1 MSLLRIHC
9 QLQALPAR
17 VQWTLL
23 EPGRAPV
30 AGEGPL
36 AALPRRAARV
46 QLVLDA
52 SAVLLTQ
59 VKLPRGAKRRAG
71 SVLAFAVEEQTL
83 GEPDANQA
91 SWLSSSGDADALAVI
106 DKKHLARWL
115 DALAA
120 AGIRD
125 CEVQCETLLLPRA
138 TGEWSVAWN
147 GRDGCVRTGDFDGA
161 ATDNGDA
168 RMPPL
173 SLRLLAGSAVAA
185 CTAPAAIAIYTTA
198 PAAAPDLA
206 AWGHAL
212 GVPLRLAGA
221 WDWRA
226 APPAAGVN
234 LLAPRP
240 AWRALGDLLP
250 RLRNAA
256 VLVAVA
262 LALHALAMVIDWTL
276 LRGEQ
281 RALRQQ
287 MEARFRATVP
297 DALAVVD
304 PVLQMSRKLAEARHR
319 AGAPDNGDFL
329 PMLEQ
334 VAAALNELPAGGLR
348 SLAFEPGRLSLSLA
362 GVDEAAA
369 RRLVTRLRQGGSNL
383 EASVAARDAGGALVV
398 TVRAP

>member
-9 QLQALPAR
+9 SLQAVPAR
-17 VQWTLL
+17 CQWALV

-30 AGEGPL
+30 AGEGPP

-59 VKLPRGAKRRAG
+59 VRLPRGAKRRAG

-91 SWLSSSGDADALAVI
+91 SWLGSSGDADALAVV
-106 DKKHLARWL
+106 DKKGLARWL

-120 AGIRD
+120 VGIRD

-138 TGEWSVAWN
+138 AGEWSLAWN
-147 GRDGCVRTGDFDGA
+147 GRDGCVRTGDFDGT

-168 RMPPL
+168 HTPPL
-173 SLRLLAGSAVAA
+173 SLRMLAAGALAA
-185 CTAPAAIAIYTTA
+185 RRAPAAIAVYTT
-198 PAAAPDLA
+198 PSAAAPDLE
-206 AWGHAL
+206 AWQREL

-250 RLRNAA
+250 RLRAA
-256 VLVAVA
+256 AALVAVA
-262 LALHALAMVIDWTL
+262 LILHALAVVVDWSL

-281 RALRQQ
+281 QALRQQ
-287 MEARFRATVP
+287 MEARFRAIAP
-297 DALAVVD
+297 EALAVVD
-304 PVLQMSRKLAEARHR
+304 PALQMRRKLAEARHR
-319 AGAPDNGDFL
+319 AGAPDSGDFL
-329 PMLEQ
+329 PMMEQ
-334 VAAALNELPAGGLR
+334 VAAPLNELPAGSLR
-348 SLAFEPGRLSLSLA
+348 AVAFESGRLSLSLT
-362 GVDEAAA
+362 GIDEAAG
-369 RRLVTRLRQGGSNL
+369 RRLVARLRQGSGNL
-383 EASVAARDAGGALVV
+383 EAALAARDGSGALVV